1 MHVDETGAFTSALN
15 AVSIGRQ
22 IGRWSSMRFMIPLWT
37 GGGILGSQREGRN
50 EMGE

>member
-15 AVSIGRQ
+15 AGSIGRQ

-37 GGGILGSQREGRN
+37 GGRN
-50 EMGE
+50 SWLAARGAE